1 MKFRSFLLPF
11 LFVKNTTSEMIRNKN
26 VPSCIN
32 CKFSNKGFLNS
43 YTFLHC
49 KKFGEKNIVTDKVNY
64 DFADS
69 CRNDEKK
76 CGIEGKYYEED
87 KYLLMKRINYSESI
101 FVSFICFYIFVMI
114 ILSNKIK

>member
-26 VPSCIN
+26 VPSCMN
-32 CKFSNKGFLNS
+32 CKFSQNTLLTGS
-43 YTFLHC
+43 TTFIRC
-49 KKFGEKNIVTDKVNY
+49 RKFGEKDIVTDKLSY

-69 CRNDEKK
+69 CRNDEKR

-87 KYLLMKRINYSESI
+87 KFPFIKKLNSTTL
-101 FVSFICFYIFVMI
+101 FASFFSFYIFCLL

>member
-1 MKFRSFLLPF
+1 MKFRSFLLPL
-11 LFVKNTTSEMIRNKN
+11 LFVKNATSEMIRNKN
-26 VPSCIN
+26 IPSCIN

-43 YTFLHC
+43 HTFLHC
-49 KKFGEKNIVTDKVNY
+49 KKFGEKDIITDKVSY

-87 KYLLMKRINYSESI
+87 NFPFIKKSI
-101 FVSFICFYIFVMI
+101 SSTLFASFFSFYIFCLL
-114 ILSNKIK
+114 ILSNRIK